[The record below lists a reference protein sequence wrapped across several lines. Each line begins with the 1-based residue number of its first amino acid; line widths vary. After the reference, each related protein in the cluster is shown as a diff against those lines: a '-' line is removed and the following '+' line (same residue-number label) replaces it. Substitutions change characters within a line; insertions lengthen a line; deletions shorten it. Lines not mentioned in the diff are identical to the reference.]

1 MNDKVANGKA
11 LIRERTIER
20 FLARSAVQYGRA
32 PNVDPGDGSGFTV
45 LSYNIGNG
53 MAKPGPLV
61 DFLENETADIVGLQ
75 ELAVPQAEA
84 IASRLSEKYPHQIL
98 VPTGFSGKGLLS
110 RFPLIGGAS
119 VSFNPDRP
127 DLSAHIEVGGD
138 VVKVFVAHPRPP
150 KVTLSGV
157 MFDPITQNQI
167 EMVAVA
173 AMKERPSV
181 ILGDFNLT
189 ERQAEHVFIRSH
201 GLIDAF
207 QELGH
212 RAASFPKRL
221 GQTQRIGSRGNRIPL
236 TPVIRIDYIW
246 YTEELHAST
255 VWVGK
260 DAGSDHLPVH
270 ARLHFRDQSET
281 GPPESD

>member
-1 MNDKVANGKA
+1 MKDKRGSGRAE
-11 LIRERTIER
+11 IRERT
-20 FLARSAVQYGRA
+20 LARYRSRLVA
-32 PNVDPGDGSGFTV
+32 PYALPEMADQENGPGFTV

-53 MAKPGPLV
+53 MAKPAQLV
-61 DFLENETADIVGLQ
+61 DLLENETADIIGLQ
-75 ELAVPQAEA
+75 EVAVPQAEA
-84 IASRLSEKYPHQIL
+84 IAARLSEKYPHQIL

-110 RFPLIGGAS
+110 RFPLLDGAS

-127 DLSAHIEVGGD
+127 DLSARVDIDGSAVR
-138 VVKVFVAHPRPP
+138 VFVAHPRPP
-150 KVTLSGV
+150 KVRLTGV
-157 MFDPITQNQI
+157 VFDAVTQNQI

-173 AMKERPSV
+173 AMTERPSL
-181 ILGDFNLT
+181 ILGDFNMT
-189 ERQAEHVFIRSH
+189 ERQAEHDLIRKH

-212 RAASFPKRL
+212 RAASFPKRV
-221 GQTQRIGSRGNRIPL
+221 GQTQRIGSRGNKIRL

-246 YTEELHAST
+246 YTSELHAST

-270 ARLHFRDQSET
+270 ARLHFRNPDALEPAEQ
-281 GPPESD
+281 D